1 MLVYND
7 IISQVLS
14 VVPVGQCLSNL
25 FLKSKEPLGICQIIA
40 NDSSIMI

>member
-14 VVPVGQCLSNL
+14 VVPVELYLSNL
-25 FLKSKEPLGICQIIA
+25 FFKSKESLAIYKIIA
-40 NDSSIMI
+40 NHGSVMI